1 MFMNRAFIHA
11 RPVWL
16 ANREKEMNVRAIFRR
31 VMTVE
36 KAGRAVL
43 KLATSG
49 IYNVFLNGEFIAY
62 GPARAGR
69 GHFRMDE
76 LPLNMIQGE
85 NVLVIEVAGY
95 YANNFYLMMQP
106 SFLQAEVSMGG
117 VIRCATGWKEDFE
130 AREDD
135 CSIQRVQRY
144 SFQRPMI
151 EAYRME
157 PGYDAYRYDA
167 NAAFQ
172 PQPQALQAGGQTIA
186 RGTPYPEYEVM
197 PAKPIFSGAVEPDA
211 ISEGI
216 HRDRSYF
223 ADEKLR
229 GYAPEERELS
239 VTDET
244 QKMRFEVDSASELE
258 GEIRR
263 NGYRMYELER
273 IATGMMAMEVRAE
286 QDVELYCIFDEVLRD
301 GDILL
306 TRSSCA
312 NTIKFTLKKGS
323 YRLKAFEVYTMKFI
337 KLVAVGGAVQVDNLR
352 VIEYKHPPVDY
363 LPNMIADDE
372 ELDAIFRAA
381 RESFLQN
388 AVDLYTDCPSR
399 ERAGWLC
406 DSFFTGRVEKVLTG
420 SSEVERAFLENF
432 LHEDKYEFLPEGM
445 LPMCYPSDHNDGSFI
460 ANWALWLVL
469 ELAEYRGR
477 SGDEGMIRAYRD
489 KIYALMGYM
498 AGLENADGLLENV
511 PGWVF
516 VEWSKANELVQDV
529 NYPSNMLYSAA
540 LRAAGSLYNDS
551 AFLEKAEKI
560 KEEVLKQSF
569 DGSYFVDNAVRGED
583 GKLHLSGER
592 TEVCQ
597 YYAFFCGVAT
607 PESHGEL
614 FKTLVRD
621 FGPERHQINRHPE
634 IYFAN
639 AFIGNYLRLDILMR
653 YGYRDA
659 VLKNIR
665 GYFLNMARKTGT
677 LWENDGDYASCN
689 HGFASHVI
697 YWLDQLDTA
706 QM

>member
-1 MFMNRAFIHA
+1 MDKAFIHA

-16 ANREKEMNVRAIFRR
+16 SNREKEMNVRAIFRR
-31 VMTVE
+31 VLKLE
-36 KAGRAVL
+36 KASRAVL
-43 KLATSG
+43 RLATSG

-69 GHFRMDE
+69 GHFRVDE
-76 LPLNMIQGE
+76 LPLNLVQGD
-85 NVLVIEVAGY
+85 NILTIEVAGY
-95 YANNFYLMMQP
+95 YVNSFYLMKQP
-106 SFLQAEVSMGG
+106 SFLQAEVS
-117 VIRCATGWKEDFE
+117 VEEKIRCATGWKEDFE

-151 EAYRME
+151 EAYRMK
-157 PGYDAYRYDA
+157 PGYDEYRIKAD
-167 NAAFQ
+167 AAFEA
-172 PQPQALQAGGQTIA
+172 QPQALQPGGKTIEREA
-186 RGTPYPEYEVM
+186 PYPEYEVLT
-197 PAKPIFSGAVEPDA
+197 AQPIFSGTVEPDA
-211 ISEGI
+211 IVDGI
-216 HRDRSYF
+216 HRDRSYY
-223 ADEKLR
+223 ADEKLL
-229 GYAPEERELS
+229 GYTPEEREFS

-244 QKMRFEVDSASELE
+244 QRMLFKLDPSAGAE
-258 GEIRR
+258 GEIKR

-273 IATGMMAMEVRAE
+273 IASGMMAMEVHAE
-286 QDVELYCIFDEVLRD
+286 RDVELYCVFDEVLRD

-306 TRSSCA
+306 TRSGCA
-312 NTIKFTLKKGS
+312 NTIKFCLKKGS

-337 KLVAVGGAVQVDNLR
+337 KLVAVGGAVRVDNLR
-352 VIEYKHPPVDY
+352 LIEYKHPPVDY
-363 LPNMIADDE
+363 RPALVKEDE
-372 ELDAIFRAA
+372 ELDLIFRAA

-406 DSFFTGRVEKVLTG
+406 DSFFTARVEKVLTG
-420 SSEVERAFLENF
+420 SSVVERAFLQNF
-432 LHEDKYEFLPEGM
+432 LHEDRYECLPQGM
-445 LPMCYPSDHNDGSFI
+445 LPMCYPSDHYDGNFI

-469 ELAEYRGR
+469 ELEEYKTR
-477 SGDEGMIRAYRD
+477 SGDEQMISAYKE
-489 KIYALMGYM
+489 KIYALMAYM
-498 AGLENADGLLENV
+498 AGLENSDGLLEKV

-540 LRAAGSLYNDS
+540 LRAAGTLYGDD
-551 AFLEKAEKI
+551 AFLQKAEKV
-560 KEEVLKQSF
+560 KEEVLRQSF

-583 GKLHLSGER
+583 GALHLSGER

-597 YYAFFCGVAT
+597 YYAFFCGIAT
-607 PESHGEL
+607 PQSHEEL

-621 FGPERHQINRHPE
+621 FGPERHRHNRHPE

-697 YWLDQLDTA
+697 YWLDELDRA
-706 QM
+706 RM